1 MRKRRVDHDGAAG
14 WMEGRTDGRTDGRAP
29 ASDGG

>member
-14 WMEGRTDGRTDGRAP
+14 WKDGRMDGRTDVRAP